1 MAEVEYKGIKIGGS
15 KLLLILPLLGTLIG
29 GLWGGFELY
38 NRLLIA
44 EKKLNN
50 LNPQAIQAEVM
61 KLESMYEVL
70 EGSMRGDI
78 DLALKEAE
86 EARDYARDIDKTS
99 ADTNRDIRKDMYA
112 MEQEMQKRFR
122 EMDADIR
129 DNKSELEDKI
139 QTVLENPLNDVEQ
152 S

>member
-50 LNPQAIQAEVM
+50 LNPAAIQAEVAR
-61 KLESMYEVL
+61 LESMYDVL
-70 EGSMRGDI
+70 EGSMRADI

-129 DNKSELEDKI
+129 DNKAELEDKI
-139 QTVLENPLNDVEQ
+139 QTVLENPLNDGE
-152 S
+152 

>member
-1 MAEVEYKGIKIGGS
+1 MAEIEYKGIKVGGS
-15 KLLLILPLLGTLIG
+15 KLLLILPLLGTIIG

-38 NRLLIA
+38 NRLMIA
-44 EKKLNN
+44 ETKLKN
-50 LNPQAIQAEVM
+50 LNPAAIQAEVAR
-61 KLESMYEVL
+61 LESMYDVL

-86 EARDYARDIDKTS
+86 EARDYAREIDKSS

-129 DNKSELEDKI
+129 DNKNELEDKI
-139 QTVLENPLNDVEQ
+139 QTILENPLNDVE
-152 S
+152 

>member
-50 LNPQAIQAEVM
+50 LNPAAIQAEVAR
-61 KLESMYEVL
+61 LESMYDVL
-70 EGSMRGDI
+70 EGSMRADI

-139 QTVLENPLNDVEQ
+139 QTVLENPLNDVE
-152 S
+152 

>member
-1 MAEVEYKGIKIGGS
+1 MAEIEYKGIKVGGS

-139 QTVLENPLNDVEQ
+139 QTVLENPLNDVE
-152 S
+152 

>member
-1 MAEVEYKGIKIGGS
+1 MAEIEYKGIKVGGS
-15 KLLLILPLLGTLIG
+15 KLLLILPLLGTIIG

-38 NRLLIA
+38 NRLMIA

-50 LNPQAIQAEVM
+50 LNPAAIQAEVAR
-61 KLESMYEVL
+61 LESMYDVL

-86 EARDYARDIDKTS
+86 EARDYAREIDKSS

-129 DNKSELEDKI
+129 DNKNELEDKI
-139 QTVLENPLNDVEQ
+139 QTILENPLNDVE
-152 S
+152 

>member
-38 NRLLIA
+38 NRLMIA
-44 EKKLNN
+44 ETKLKN
-50 LNPQAIQAEVM
+50 LNPAAIQAEVAR
-61 KLESMYEVL
+61 LESMYDVL
-70 EGSMRGDI
+70 EGSMRADI

-129 DNKSELEDKI
+129 DNKAELEDKI
-139 QTVLENPLNDVEQ
+139 QTVLENPLNDVE
-152 S
+152 

>member
-50 LNPQAIQAEVM
+50 LNPAAIQAEVAR
-61 KLESMYEVL
+61 LESMYDVL
-70 EGSMRGDI
+70 EGSMRADI

-129 DNKSELEDKI
+129 DNKAELEDNI
-139 QTVLENPLNDVEQ
+139 QTVLENPLNDVE
-152 S
+152 

>member
-50 LNPQAIQAEVM
+50 LNPAAIQAEVAR
-61 KLESMYEVL
+61 LESMYDVL
-70 EGSMRGDI
+70 EGSMRADI

-129 DNKSELEDKI
+129 DNKAELEDKI
-139 QTVLENPLNDVEQ
+139 QTVL
-152 S
+152 

>member
-1 MAEVEYKGIKIGGS
+1 MAEVEYKGIKIGCS

-70 EGSMRGDI
+70 EGSMRADI

-129 DNKSELEDKI
+129 DNKAELEDKI
-139 QTVLENPLNDVEQ
+139 QTVLENPLNDVE
-152 S
+152 

>member
-50 LNPQAIQAEVM
+50 LNPAAIQAEVAR
-61 KLESMYEVL
+61 LESMYDVL
-70 EGSMRGDI
+70 EGSMRADI

-112 MEQEMQKRFR
+112 KEQEMQKRFR

-129 DNKSELEDKI
+129 DNKAELEDKI
-139 QTVLENPLNDVEQ
+139 QTVLENPLNDVE
-152 S
+152 

>member
-1 MAEVEYKGIKIGGS
+1 MAEIEYKGIKVGGS
-15 KLLLILPLLGTLIG
+15 KLLLILPLLGTIIG

-38 NRLLIA
+38 NRLMIA

-50 LNPQAIQAEVM
+50 LNPAAIQAEVAR
-61 KLESMYEVL
+61 LESMYDVL

-129 DNKSELEDKI
+129 DNKAELEDKI
-139 QTVLENPLNDVEQ
+139 QTVLENPLNDVE
-152 S
+152 

>member
-1 MAEVEYKGIKIGGS
+1 MAEVEYKGIKVGGS
-15 KLLLILPLLGTLIG
+15 KLLLVLPLIGTLIG

-139 QTVLENPLNDVEQ
+139 QTVLENPLNDVE
-152 S
+152 

>member
-1 MAEVEYKGIKIGGS
+1 MAEIEYKGIKVGGS
-15 KLLLILPLLGTLIG
+15 KLLLILPLLGTIIG

-38 NRLLIA
+38 NRLMIA

-50 LNPQAIQAEVM
+50 LNPAAIQAEVAR
-61 KLESMYEVL
+61 LESMYDVL
-70 EGSMRGDI
+70 EGSMREDI

-86 EARDYARDIDKTS
+86 EARDYARDIDKSS

-129 DNKSELEDKI
+129 DNKNELEDKI
-139 QTVLENPLNDVEQ
+139 QTILENPLNDVE
-152 S
+152 

>member
-44 EKKLNN
+44 EQKLQA
-50 LNPQAIQAEVM
+50 LNPATIENEIVRLTELTDVIKDNLQGEISDAA
-61 KLESMYEVL
+61 
-70 EGSMRGDI
+70 
-78 DLALKEAE
+78 DLARRVDATTAE
-86 EARDYARDIDKTS
+86 TQRQ
-99 ADTNRDIRKDMYA
+99 IRNDVYE
-112 MEQEMQKRFR
+112 MEREMQKRFR

-129 DNKSELEDKI
+129 KNKDELEEKI
-139 QTVLENPLNDVEQ
+139 QTILENPLNDVE
-152 S
+152 